1 MPPQTLTLIYPNLT
15 LMVVLDTPQMT
26 GRPAQMMG
34 FMDAVKNAIMNNYA
48 NFSGR
53 ASRSELWWF
62 SLFNFLISI
71 PVAMIDLI
79 IGIEVVPGYG
89 PFGSILIFALLLPNM
104 GLVVR
109 RLHDTGRSGWW
120 YFIALVPC
128 VGFIILLVFL
138 IIDGEPHPNQYG
150 DVPTNILPN
159 D

>member
-1 MPPQTLTLIYPNLT
+1 
-15 LMVVLDTPQMT
+15 
-26 GRPAQMMG
+26 
-34 FMDAVKNAIMNNYA
+34 
-48 NFSGR
+48 
-53 ASRSELWWF
+53 
-62 SLFNFLISI
+62 
-71 PVAMIDLI
+71 MIDLI

-89 PFGSILIFALLLPNM
+89 PFASILIFALLLPNM

-150 DVPTNILPN
+150 DVPTNILPAE
-159 D
+159 